1 MILPGRTALGR
12 SLINITK
19 NSGPSKEPWGT
30 PDVTSHQDD
39 ETPSIFYSSSSFHTI
54 EEESRKFQN
63 CRPFVKEPNG
73 TLYQRPWK
81 SPERPHQ
88 LGVFHPKPWP
98 IDDELVLTVFHNIF
112 P

>member
-1 MILPGRTALGR
+1 MILPGRTALGT

-73 TLYQRPWK
+73 TLSKALEK
-81 SPERPHQ
+81 SRKAPSTWRLSSKALAH
-88 LGVFHPKPWP
+88 
-98 IDDELVLTVFHNIF
+98 
-112 P
+112 